1 MDILSLSIIVFIIME
16 TANVIILY
24 FKPDF
29 KYGNG
34 VSVFK
39 FWEDSKKDE
48 NAHLFAKYMT
58 NWVAGTKLIFIVL
71 LLVVLFVGTQEI
83 KFYSVIVMIL
93 SIATYYFRLN
103 PIIKKLDNNRQIQ
116 PKGYS
121 KTLQYMITG
130 FITMFS
136 VALLVYIIQTYIV

>member
-103 PIIKKLDNNRQIQ
+103 PIIKKLDNNGQIQ

>member
-16 TANVIILY
+16 IANVIIIY
-24 FKPDF
+24 FKSDF

-58 NWVAGTKLIFIVL
+58 NWVAGTKLIL
-71 LLVVLFVGTQEI
+71 
-83 KFYSVIVMIL
+83 
-93 SIATYYFRLN
+93 
-103 PIIKKLDNNRQIQ
+103 
-116 PKGYS
+116 
-121 KTLQYMITG
+121 
-130 FITMFS
+130 
-136 VALLVYIIQTYIV
+136 